1 MVKEK
6 RLVDK
11 VLDNLY
17 EKNTN
22 TCDIKTIFTPDG
34 PSPVRLHGLPKIGK
48 ALVDGLPIIGQLH
61 LKLAFQHI
69 KLEKVF

>member
-1 MVKEK
+1 MK
-6 RLVDK
+6 RIQILVILK
-11 VLDNLY
+11 
-17 EKNTN
+17 
-22 TCDIKTIFTPDG
+22 
-34 PSPVRLHGLPKIGK
+34 RLHGLPKIGK

>member
-22 TCDIKTIFTPDG
+22 TCDIKTFTW
-34 PSPVRLHGLPKIGK
+34 LTKNW
-48 ALVDGLPIIGQLH
+48 
-61 LKLAFQHI
+61 
-69 KLEKVF
+69 